1 MAGTTCPQAGGLAR
15 QSSSPASLH
24 CSIDFVI
31 RTSILLR
38 MVLGR
43 AIATP
48 RGLPFPFRQLHR
60 SPVMSIALPFVAFLL
75 AGAFAA
81 YHRLR
86 LAWWAAIT
94 ATLLVGCWLLGANPV
109 ATVIAGALTAL
120 IALPLLIPAIRTP
133 LLTAPLLKFYRRL
146 LPPLSQKLGSATWW
160 ERGVPSV

>member
-60 SPVMSIALPFVAFLL
+60 SPVMSIVLPFVAFLL

-109 ATVIAGALTAL
+109 APVIAGALTAL
-120 IALPLLIPAIRTP
+120 IALPLLIHAHPTIGRASCRE
-133 LLTAPLLKFYRRL
+133 KVVQY
-146 LPPLSQKLGSATWW
+146 
-160 ERGVPSV
+160 

>member
-60 SPVMSIALPFVAFLL
+60 SPAMSIAIPFVAFLL

-94 ATLLVGCWLLGANPV
+94 ATLDRKS
-109 ATVIAGALTAL
+109 T
-120 IALPLLIPAIRTP
+120 
-133 LLTAPLLKFYRRL
+133 RL
-146 LPPLSQKLGSATWW
+146 NYSH
-160 ERGVPSV
+160 

>member
-1 MAGTTCPQAGGLAR
+1 MLRGHRSAGRGGLAR
-15 QSSSPASLH
+15 QSSSPASLD
-24 CSIDFVI
+24 CSIDFAT

-60 SPVMSIALPFVAFLL
+60 RPVMSIALPFVAFLL

-81 YHRLR
+81 YHRPR

-94 ATLLVGCWLLGANPV
+94 ATLLVGCWLLGATRCAPV
-109 ATVIAGALTAL
+109 LSAPRPALT
-120 IALPLLIPAIRTP
+120 P
-133 LLTAPLLKFYRRL
+133 
-146 LPPLSQKLGSATWW
+146 LPPM
-160 ERGVPSV
+160 

>member
-81 YHRLR
+81 YNRLR

-94 ATLLVGCWLLGANPV
+94 ATLLRTDEHTSELQSLMRN
-109 ATVIAGALTAL
+109 TIAVCC
-120 IALPLLIPAIRTP
+120 
-133 LLTAPLLKFYRRL
+133 LK
-146 LPPLSQKLGSATWW
+146 KK
-160 ERGVPSV
+160 

>member
-48 RGLPFPFRQLHR
+48 RCIPFPFSLLHR
-60 SPVMSIALPFVAFLL
+60 SPVVSIALPFVVFPL

-81 YHRLR
+81 FLRLR
-86 LAWWAAIT
+86 SAWRGAIP
-94 ATLLVGCWLLGANPV
+94 ATLLAGSWLLGDNPD
-109 ATVIAGALTAL
+109 APGIDGPLTE
-120 IALPLLIPAIRTP
+120 LIPLARW
-133 LLTAPLLKFYRRL
+133 A
-146 LPPLSQKLGSATWW
+146 
-160 ERGVPSV
+160 